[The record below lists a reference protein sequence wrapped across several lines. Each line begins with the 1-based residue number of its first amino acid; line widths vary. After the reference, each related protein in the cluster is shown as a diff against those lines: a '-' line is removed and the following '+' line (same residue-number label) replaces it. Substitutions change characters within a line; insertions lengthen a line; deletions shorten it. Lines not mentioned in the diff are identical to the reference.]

1 MVNITKKKLES
12 DNELKKKIEFI
23 NNLYDK
29 DILDD
34 SEIDIIQSNKNID
47 KMMIL
52 NDKYVKI
59 IRS

>member
-23 NNLYDK
+23 NDLYDK

-34 SEIDIIQSNKNID
+34 S
-47 KMMIL
+47 
-52 NDKYVKI
+52 
-59 IRS
+59 